1 MSPSNFKIRTYKIQ
15 ELEMNIIINKVQK
28 LKIKMKFP

>member
-1 MSPSNFKIRTYKIQ
+1 MSLSNFKIRIYKIQ